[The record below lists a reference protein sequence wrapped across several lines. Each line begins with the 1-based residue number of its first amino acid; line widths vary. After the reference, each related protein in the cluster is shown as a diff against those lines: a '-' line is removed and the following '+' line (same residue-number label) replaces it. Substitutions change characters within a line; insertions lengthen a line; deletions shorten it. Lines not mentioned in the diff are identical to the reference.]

1 MEELSRGLEKEREE
15 FEMKQKDTTSEV
27 IVQYSIIL
35 LHTLM
40 IIFIY
45 ISKVSVVC
53 VFSDL
58 SVEDS
63 NPTTREERQGC
74 P

>member
-35 LHTLM
+35 LHTFM

-45 ISKVSVVC
+45 ISKVLVVC
-53 VFSDL
+53 VL
-58 SVEDS
+58 RSV
-63 NPTTREERQGC
+63 G
-74 P
+74 